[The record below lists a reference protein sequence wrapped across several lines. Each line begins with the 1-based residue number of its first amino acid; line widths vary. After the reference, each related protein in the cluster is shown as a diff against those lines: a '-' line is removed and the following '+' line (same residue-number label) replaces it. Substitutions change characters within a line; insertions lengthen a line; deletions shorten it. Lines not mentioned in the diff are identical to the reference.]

1 MEMHY
6 TTLRKKMHQSLV
18 FYSMQPFAGN
28 IHIWDY
34 NWTVHPKPSLA
45 NQCTDGEKHLLLHR
59 AILKVEI
66 SAKALLELKFT
77 LCSE

>member
-1 MEMHY
+1 
-6 TTLRKKMHQSLV
+6 
-18 FYSMQPFAGN
+18 MQPFAGN

-34 NWTVHPKPSLA
+34 NWTVHPKPSFA
-45 NQCTDGEKHLLLHR
+45 IQRIDGEKHLLLHR

-66 SAKALLELKFT
+66 SAKALFELKFT